1 MHRRPVTVPDGVL
14 PSGRLPAEVV
24 GHTSPAHVD
33 EAAVLAVAAILVGV
47 TVRDVLD
54 GDDVAPTVTRQRG
67 WRGVREWLT
76 PNRLAGLAPVAATLA
91 VSVLVW
97 TRPMGIWL
105 WGVAV
110 IYGGTV
116 ALRPFVHGRRLAV
129 REPTADERAQFAAA
143 GVGHRTV
150 RVVETGRPD
159 ALNGYTIGGPLSE
172 TVGVSRAAV
181 RRLAPAHLAAAVAH
195 ERGHHAGRHALVRA
209 GASVAW
215 LVAGAFCI
223 TTAFAQTTT
232 VASAAI
238 LVWVVGERLV
248 ATAVG
253 RVTEYRADAFAARRT
268 SPAAVAGLLSTLG
281 SADSGGTGE
290 RLVGALST
298 HPPDDRR
305 IARLDG
311 TGTNVERLIPE
322 SGG

>member
-1 MHRRPVTVPDGVL
+1 MVPASFL
-14 PSGRLPAEVV
+14 PGGRLPVEVV
-24 GHTSPAHVD
+24 GHTSPAHID

-47 TVRDVLD
+47 TVRDLLD
-54 GDDVAPTVTRQRG
+54 GDDVTPTVTRQRG
-67 WRGVREWLT
+67 WRGVRELFE
-76 PNRLAGLAPVAATLA
+76 PPRLVGLVPVVATL
-91 VSVLVW
+91 VISVLVW

-110 IYGGTV
+110 LYGGTV

-129 REPTADERAQFAAA
+129 RAPTADERAQFVAA
-143 GVGHRTV
+143 GVDHRTV
-150 RVVETGRPD
+150 RIVETGRPD
-159 ALNGYTIGGPLSE
+159 AVNGYTIGGPLSE

-181 RRLAPAHLAAAVAH
+181 ERLPAAHLAAAVAH

-223 TTAFAQTTT
+223 TTAFAQTTP
-232 VASAAI
+232 VASVAI
-238 LVWVVGERLV
+238 LAWVVGERLV
-248 ATAVG
+248 ATAAG
-253 RVTEYRADAFAARRT
+253 RATEYRADAFAARRT
-268 SPAAVAGLLSTLG
+268 SPAAVAGLLAG
-281 SADSGGTGE
+281 VRTGE
-290 RLVGALST
+290 SDGFGGRLLGALSI